1 MEPGDTGIAAALG
14 VGGETETEFAAR
26 IAQGFKIPDLGL
38 DGGEVGHGFVRSWMV
53 DCGWLIEEETQD
65 TRLEDTR
72 AVGGADAPGQ
82 RLFSCVLGLAVLRL
96 SVVSGGGS
104 GFRGGGIGFVSGG
117 SGFVGS
123 RSG

>member
-1 MEPGDTGIAAALG
+1 MVVKWDI
-14 VGGETETEFAAR
+14 
-26 IAQGFKIPDLGL
+26 
-38 DGGEVGHGFVRSWMV
+38 GFVRSWMV
-53 DCGWLIEEETQD
+53 DCGWWIEEETQD

-104 GFRGGGIGFVSGG
+104 GFRGGGMSVGSSFGG
-117 SGFVGS
+117 SG
-123 RSG
+123 